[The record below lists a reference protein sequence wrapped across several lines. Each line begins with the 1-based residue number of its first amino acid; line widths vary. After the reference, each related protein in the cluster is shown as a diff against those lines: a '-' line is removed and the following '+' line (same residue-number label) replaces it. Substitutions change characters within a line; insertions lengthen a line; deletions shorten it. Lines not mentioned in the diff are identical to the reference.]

1 VGPDAAYPAEIAVR
15 LGPMKLTYSGTV
27 RLNNRDAA
35 ARQATMVADVRE
47 VRGQGAARARM
58 SMTVSQDG
66 ESGSRVASVTDVELS
81 GRAAQ
86 MGAGIVDD
94 LAQRLVAEMAANLE
108 KLLAASSR
116 SALAAPATAASP
128 ASVRANRPIS
138 GLRLLLRALWHRLRR
153 GRRQSVSETN

>member
-1 VGPDAAYPAEIAVR
+1 
-15 LGPMKLTYSGTV
+15 
-27 RLNNRDAA
+27 
-35 ARQATMVADVRE
+35 
-47 VRGQGAARARM
+47 M